1 MLEYVYIS
9 FLFSMA
15 DRRINHIEGIHSNE
29 HHNTPR
35 ITLEYTVKSG
45 DTMLA
50 IMERHQHRL
59 EGGDYIRR
67 FIRAN
72 QLLPNLR
79 A

>member
-1 MLEYVYIS
+1 MLEYAYIS

-15 DRRINHIEGIHSNE
+15 DRRINHIEGMHSNE

-35 ITLEYTVKSG
+35 IALEYTVKSG

-50 IMERHQHRL
+50 IMNRFQHRL
-59 EGGDYIRR
+59 EGGDEVLH

-72 QLLPNLR
+72 RLLPNLR